1 MILLE
6 NEKMEKCL
14 KGTTTV
20 GFVCKDG
27 VIMASDSRATMGFMI
42 ADKEADKIFAIDD
55 KIAIT
60 TAGMVGD
67 NQMLVRVMKAQLAL
81 YKMDGK
87 PVTVKAATTLLS
99 NVLHQNRYYPFFVQN
114 IVGGYDDKPRIFEL
128 DMAGGM
134 SEKKVSST
142 GSGSPT
148 AYGVLETDYDE
159 NLTVEEGVKL
169 GVKSIHTALERD
181 AATGNKIRVW
191 KITDSGVEKVSDQAI
206 EHLRAGFRR

>member
-1 MILLE
+1 MDNL
-6 NEKMEKCL
+6 L

-42 ADKEADKIFAIDD
+42 ADKNAQKIFAVDD
-55 KIAIT
+55 AIAIT

-67 NQMLVRVMKAQLAL
+67 NQAIVRMLKAQIAL

-87 PVTVKAATTLLS
+87 NITVKAVTTLLS
-99 NVLHQNRYYPFFVQN
+99 NVLHQNRFAPLYVQN
-114 IVGGYDDKPRIFEL
+114 IVGGYDAEGRIYEL

-134 SEKKVSST
+134 SEKKISST

-148 AYGVLETDYDE
+148 AYGVLETGW
-159 NLTVEEGVKL
+159 TEEMTIDDGVKL
-169 GVKSIHTALERD
+169 AVKCIHTALERD
-181 AATGNKIRVW
+181 AATGNNVRVM
-191 KITDSGVEKVSDQAI
+191 KITQNNIENVSTERI
-206 EHLRAGFRR
+206 KEIRAEFIRN